1 MNGVL
6 VLDKPKG
13 ITSQAAV
20 NAVNRILGARRAGH
34 TGTLDPFATG
44 VLPICVNNAT
54 KIIPFM
60 DSGHKKYEAMMR
72 LGIKTDT
79 LDLTGRVMEEKE
91 IGIINNSGLLDAFS
105 KFRGK
110 ITQVPPMYSALKKDG
125 VRLYEYA
132 RRGMEVE
139 RAERAV
145 LINELEL
152 LDFNPPF
159 VRFMVKC
166 SRGTYIRVLASDIA
180 DELGCGGHLTELRR
194 IESDGFSINDAV
206 TIEDVQNGSA
216 VLAPLDHALSHMKRI
231 HVDRDLASEIREG
244 KQLRKYSLDRLNIP
258 RFDAGE
264 RVMVY
269 EGETLVAV
277 TEAMMGS
284 VETGDLGG
292 GVIVFKLLRVFN

>member
-6 VLDKPKG
+6 VLDKPRG

-20 NAVNRILGARRAGH
+20 NTVNKLLKARRAGH

-44 VLPICVNNAT
+44 VLPICLNSAT

-60 DSGHKKYEAMMR
+60 ESSNKKYEAEMR

-79 LDLTGRVMEEKE
+79 LDLTGRVTEEKE
-91 IGIINNSGLLDAFS
+91 IGIINNSELLGVFS

-110 ITQVPPMYSALKKDG
+110 INQVPPMYSALKKDG

-132 RRGMEVE
+132 RRGIDVP

-145 LINELEL
+145 TINALEL

-159 VRFMVKC
+159 VRFMVEC

-180 DELGCGGHLTELRR
+180 DEIGCGGHLTELRR
-194 IESDGFSINDAV
+194 IESDGFSIDDAV
-206 TIEDVQNGSA
+206 TIEDIRNGS
-216 VLAPLDHALSHMKRI
+216 VSLTPLDHALSHMRR
-231 HVDRDLASEIREG
+231 VQVGLEAACGLREG
-244 KQLRKYSLDRLNIP
+244 KQITKSGLDKLGIP
-258 RFDAGE
+258 PFKAGE
-264 RVMVY
+264 RVIMY
-269 EGETLVAV
+269 EGDSLVAI
-277 TEAMMGS
+277 TEAVMDS
-284 VETGDLGG
+284 AETEGAAGG
-292 GVIVFKLLRVFN
+292 EVIFRLLRVFN

>member
-1 MNGVL
+1 LNGVL

-20 NAVNRILGARRAGH
+20 NAVNRILGAKRAGH

-44 VLPICVNNAT
+44 VLPICVNSAT

-60 DSGHKKYEAMMR
+60 ESSHKKYEAMMR

-79 LDLTGRVMEEKE
+79 LDLTGKVMEEKE
-91 IGIINNSGLLDAFS
+91 IGIINNSRLLDTFS
-105 KFRGK
+105 GFRGK

-132 RRGMEVE
+132 RRGLEVE
-139 RAERAV
+139 RAERSV

-166 SRGTYIRVLASDIA
+166 SRGTYVRVLASDIA

-194 IESDGFSINDAV
+194 IESDGFSIDDAV
-206 TIEDVQNGSA
+206 TIEDVKNGPV

-231 HVDRDLASEIREG
+231 HVDVDIAGEIREG
-244 KQLRKYSLDRLNIP
+244 KQLKKHSLGGLEIP
-258 RFDAGE
+258 RFSAGE

-269 EGETLVAV
+269 EGGTLVAV
-277 TEAMMGS
+277 TEALVDS
-284 VETGDLGG
+284 AETEDLGG
-292 GVIVFKLLRVFN
+292 GAVVFRLLRVFI